1 MNRNHYEG
9 RHSGEGRRPAR
20 RRGRFN
26 ARLTAIVLA
35 TVALLAL
42 AIGGTIAWLNDRTD
56 PVVNSFS
63 YGKITTEIEEKFE
76 NNVKE
81 NVAAKNTGSAD
92 AFIRIKLVS
101 YRTNAAGQRIGGAA
115 PLDEFTPG
123 TGWVKYGDYYY
134 YTLPVAPDEQ
144 NNKPATDLISS
155 ITLGSY
161 DDTDGGYTALDV
173 MAEAIQSTP
182 VQAVKDA
189 WGDGFGID
197 TNGNLT
203 VPTV

>member
-26 ARLTAIVLA
+26 VRLTAMILA
-35 TVALLAL
+35 TVTLLAL
-42 AIGGTIAWLNDRTD
+42 AIGGTVAWLNAKTD

-63 YGKITTEIEEKFE
+63 YGKITTEIEEKFG

-81 NVAAKNTGSAD
+81 NVAAKNTGTAD

-101 YRTNAAGQRIGGAA
+101 YRTNGEGQRIGGAA
-115 PLDEFTPG
+115 PLQQFKLGDN
-123 TGWVKYGDYYY
+123 WVKYGDYYY
-134 YTLPVAPDEQ
+134 YTLPVAPNYSTGILVDRIELMTY
-144 NNKPATDLISS
+144 NDA
-155 ITLGSY
+155 
-161 DDTDGGYTALDV
+161 DGGYQSIDV

-197 TNGNLT
+197 TNGNLI

>member
-42 AIGGTIAWLNDRTD
+42 AIGGTIAWLNAETD

-81 NVAAKNTGSAD
+81 NVAAKNTGSTD

-101 YRTNAAGQRIGGAA
+101 YRTNATGQRIGGAA
-115 PLDEFTPG
+115 PLQSFTLG
-123 TGWVKYGDYYY
+123 KNWVKYGDYYY
-134 YTLPVAPDEQ
+134 YTLPVTPTHSTGILVDRIELV
-144 NNKPATDLISS
+144 T
-155 ITLGSY
+155 Y
-161 DDTDGGYTALDV
+161 DDADGGYQSIDV
-173 MAEAIQSTP
+173 IAEAIQSTP

>member
-9 RHSGEGRRPAR
+9 RHSGAGRRPAR
-20 RRGRFN
+20 RRSRFN

-42 AIGGTIAWLNDRTD
+42 AIGGTVAWLNAKTD

-63 YGKITTEIEEKFE
+63 YGKITTEIEEKFG

-81 NVAAKNTGSAD
+81 NVAAKNTGTAD

-101 YRTNAAGQRIGGAA
+101 YRTNGEGQRIGGAA
-115 PLDEFTPG
+115 PLQQFKLGDN
-123 TGWVKYGDYYY
+123 WVKYGDYYY
-134 YTLPVAPDEQ
+134 YTLPVAPNYSTGILVDRIELMTY
-144 NNKPATDLISS
+144 NDA
-155 ITLGSY
+155 
-161 DDTDGGYTALDV
+161 DGGYQSIDV

-197 TNGNLT
+197 TNGNLI

>member
-26 ARLTAIVLA
+26 VRLTAMILA
-35 TVALLAL
+35 TVTLLAL
-42 AIGGTIAWLNDRTD
+42 AIGGTVAWLNAKTD

-63 YGKITTEIEEKFE
+63 YGKITTEIKEEFKD
-76 NNVKE
+76 NVKT
-81 NVAAKNTGSAD
+81 NVAATNTGTAD

-101 YRTNAAGQRIGGAA
+101 YRTNGEGQRIGGAA
-115 PLDEFTPG
+115 PLDEFTLG

-134 YTLPVAPDEQ
+134 YTLPVAPNHSTEILV
-144 NNKPATDLISS
+144 KT
-155 ITLGSY
+155 ITLKTY
-161 DDTDGGYTALDV
+161 NDADGGYQSIDV
-173 MAEAIQSTP
+173 IAEAIQSTP

-189 WGDGFGID
+189 WGDGFGIN

>member
-26 ARLTAIVLA
+26 VRLTAMILA
-35 TVALLAL
+35 TVTLLAL
-42 AIGGTIAWLNDRTD
+42 AIGGTVAWLNAKTD

-63 YGKITTEIEEKFE
+63 YGKITTEIEEEFDGK
-76 NNVKE
+76 VKTD
-81 NVAAKNTGSAD
+81 VKAKNTGTAD

-101 YRTNAAGQRIGGAA
+101 YRTNGEGQRIGGAA

-134 YTLPVAPDEQ
+134 YTLPVGPGKSTEILV
-144 NNKPATDLISS
+144 KT
-155 ITLGSY
+155 ITLKTYS
-161 DDTDGGYTALDV
+161 DADGGYQSIDV
-173 MAEAIQSTP
+173 IAEAIQSTP

-189 WGDGFGID
+189 WGQGFSINADGS
-197 TNGNLT
+197 LA
-203 VPTV
+203 VPQN

>member
-101 YRTNAAGQRIGGAA
+101 YRTNGEDQRIGGAA

-134 YTLPVAPDEQ
+134 YTLPVAKDCSTGILVDRIELMTY
-144 NNKPATDLISS
+144 NDA
-155 ITLGSY
+155 
-161 DDTDGGYTALDV
+161 DGGYQSIDV
-173 MAEAIQSTP
+173 IAEAIQSTP

>member
-9 RHSGEGRRPAR
+9 RHSGKGRRPAR

-26 ARLTAIVLA
+26 DRLTAMILA
-35 TVALLAL
+35 TVTLLAL
-42 AIGGTIAWLNDRTD
+42 AIGGTVAWLNAKTD

-81 NVAAKNTGSAD
+81 NVAAKNTGTAD

-101 YRTNAAGQRIGGAA
+101 YRTNGEGQRIGGAA
-115 PLDEFTPG
+115 PLQQFKLGDN
-123 TGWVKYGDYYY
+123 WVKYGDYYY
-134 YTLPVAPDEQ
+134 YTLPVAPNYSTGILVDRIELMTY
-144 NNKPATDLISS
+144 NDA
-155 ITLGSY
+155 
-161 DDTDGGYTALDV
+161 DGGYQSIDV

-182 VQAVKDA
+182 EQAVKDA
-189 WGDGFGID
+189 WGFGLNTDGS
-197 TNGNLT
+197 LA
-203 VPTV
+203 VPQN

>member
-134 YTLPVAPDEQ
+134 YTLPVAKDCSTEILV
-144 NNKPATDLISS
+144 KT
-155 ITLGSY
+155 ITLKTY
-161 DDTDGGYTALDV
+161 DDADGGYQSIDV
-173 MAEAIQSTP
+173 IAEAIQSTP

>member
-1 MNRNHYEG
+1 MMNRNHYEG

-26 ARLTAIVLA
+26 VRLTAIVLA

-42 AIGGTIAWLNDRTD
+42 AIGGTIAWLNAKTD

-81 NVAAKNTGSAD
+81 KVAAKNTGTAD

-101 YRTNAAGQRIGGAA
+101 YRTNGEGQRIGGAA
-115 PLDEFTPG
+115 PLQQFKLGDN
-123 TGWVKYGDYYY
+123 WVKYGDYYY
-134 YTLPVAPDEQ
+134 YTLPVAPNYSTGILVDRIELMTY
-144 NNKPATDLISS
+144 NDA
-155 ITLGSY
+155 
-161 DDTDGGYTALDV
+161 DGGYQSIDV

-182 VQAVKDA
+182 EQAVKDA
-189 WGDGFGID
+189 WGFGLNTDGSLD
-197 TNGNLT
+197 
-203 VPTV
+203 VPQN

>member
-26 ARLTAIVLA
+26 VRLTAMILA
-35 TVALLAL
+35 TVTLLAL
-42 AIGGTIAWLNDRTD
+42 AIGGTVAWLNAKTD

-81 NVAAKNTGSAD
+81 NVAAKNTGTAD

-101 YRTNAAGQRIGGAA
+101 YRTNEAGDRIGGAA

-134 YTLPVAPDEQ
+134 YTLPVAPNHSTEILV
-144 NNKPATDLISS
+144 KT
-155 ITLGSY
+155 ITLKTY
-161 DDTDGGYTALDV
+161 DDADGGYQSIDV
-173 MAEAIQSTP
+173 IAEAIQSTP

-189 WGDGFGID
+189 WGDGFGIN

>member
-42 AIGGTIAWLNDRTD
+42 AIGGTVAWLNAKTD

-81 NVAAKNTGSAD
+81 KVAAKNTGTAD

-101 YRTNAAGQRIGGAA
+101 YRTNGEGQRIGGAA
-115 PLDEFTPG
+115 PLQQFKLGDN
-123 TGWVKYGDYYY
+123 WIKYGDYYY
-134 YTLPVAPDEQ
+134 YTLPVAKDCSTGILVDRIELMTY
-144 NNKPATDLISS
+144 NDA
-155 ITLGSY
+155 
-161 DDTDGGYTALDV
+161 DGGYQSIDV

-182 VQAVKDA
+182 EAAVKDA
-189 WGDGFGID
+189 WGDVFSID
-197 TNGNLT
+197 ANGNLV
-203 VPTV
+203 VPQN

>member
-26 ARLTAIVLA
+26 VRLTAIVLA

-42 AIGGTIAWLNDRTD
+42 AIGGTIAWLNAKTD

-81 NVAAKNTGSAD
+81 KVAAKNTGTAD

-101 YRTNAAGQRIGGAA
+101 YRTNGEGQRIGGAA
-115 PLDEFTPG
+115 PLQQFKLGDN
-123 TGWVKYGDYYY
+123 WVKYGDYYY
-134 YTLPVAPDEQ
+134 YTLPVAPNYSTGILVDRIELMTY
-144 NNKPATDLISS
+144 NDA
-155 ITLGSY
+155 
-161 DDTDGGYTALDV
+161 DGGYQSIDV

-182 VQAVKDA
+182 EQAVKDA
-189 WGDGFGID
+189 WGFGLNTDGS
-197 TNGNLT
+197 LA
-203 VPTV
+203 VPQN

>member
-9 RHSGEGRRPAR
+9 RHSGEGRRPTR

-26 ARLTAIVLA
+26 VRLTAMILA
-35 TVALLAL
+35 TVTLLAL
-42 AIGGTIAWLNDRTD
+42 AIGGTVAWLNAKTD

-63 YGKITTEIEEKFE
+63 YGKITTEIKEEFKD
-76 NNVKE
+76 NVKT
-81 NVAAKNTGSAD
+81 NVAATNTGTAD

-101 YRTNAAGQRIGGAA
+101 YRTNGEGQRIGGAA
-115 PLDEFTPG
+115 PLDEFTLG
-123 TGWVKYGDYYY
+123 TGWVKYDDYYY
-134 YTLPVAPDEQ
+134 YTLPVGPGKSTEILV
-144 NNKPATDLISS
+144 KT
-155 ITLGSY
+155 ITLKTY
-161 DDTDGGYTALDV
+161 NDADGGYQSIDV
-173 MAEAIQSTP
+173 VAEAIQSTP

-189 WGDGFGID
+189 WGDGFGIN

>member
-42 AIGGTIAWLNDRTD
+42 AIGGTIAWLNAETD

-81 NVAAKNTGSAD
+81 NVAAKNTGSTD

-101 YRTNAAGQRIGGAA
+101 YRTNATGQRIGGAA
-115 PLDEFTPG
+115 PLQSFTLG
-123 TGWVKYGDYYY
+123 KNWVKYGDYYY
-134 YTLPVAPDEQ
+134 YTLPVTPTHSTGILVDRIELV
-144 NNKPATDLISS
+144 T
-155 ITLGSY
+155 Y
-161 DDTDGGYTALDV
+161 DDADGGYQSIDV
-173 MAEAIQSTP
+173 IAEAIQSTP

-197 TNGNLT
+197 TNGNLI